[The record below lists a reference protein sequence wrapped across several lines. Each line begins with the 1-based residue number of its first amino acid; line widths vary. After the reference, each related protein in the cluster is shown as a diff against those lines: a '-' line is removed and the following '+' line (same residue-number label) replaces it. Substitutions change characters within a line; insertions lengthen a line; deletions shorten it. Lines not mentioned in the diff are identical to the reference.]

1 MIAHMVFHEISLEQ
15 KGHVVLV
22 TFPDGTTR
30 RVLATLTEDNAL
42 SIIIAAKKPVA
53 EYHRRHVAP
62 MRQMIEA

>member
-1 MIAHMVFHEISLEQ
+1 MIAHMMFHEISLEQ

-42 SIIIAAKKPVA
+42 SIIIAAKRPMV
-53 EYHRRHVAP
+53 EYHSHHGATK
-62 MRQMIEA
+62 RQRVRA